1 MFRLI
6 QAKFITRIG
15 SVQKT
20 LVLGTCKLRL
30 EDRRMPR
37 MSILST
43 QEQEDYDHPPVFDY
57 AERKQIFSL
66 PKSLLKTAQALR
78 TSSSQIGF
86 ALMCGY
92 FRASK
97 RFFLPHHF
105 HNRDIGAVAKLLNL
119 NETDFKP
126 DAYKETT
133 RLRHQKRVIDFYG
146 FQLFNFAAEQ
156 LVKTEIAAMMRS
168 QLKPKLIFERCLDLL
183 IQNRITLP
191 HSNFL
196 TDLIRRGLKK
206 RRQELNKLVDACL
219 LPDSRQLLE
228 DLFEMDKGESRYRL
242 TLLKKLSQSTRPTR
256 IKESVVDFQTLSEL
270 YQQFVDI
277 LPVLDLGSEGIRYYA
292 GSVAKSQIFQLTR
305 RADSDRYVHA
315 IAFITHQLYRLQDN
329 LVDVWLNV
337 VRSFQNT
344 VSREHKEQIF
354 TQRKRVDEKT
364 INLLNRL
371 GTDVLS
377 LIHKVRQVTDDE
389 HLSDHEKVEHIRLLV
404 RTSPEQT
411 IKDIRNDLAQS
422 QYDSSYYDNLES
434 RSLRLQNRLNPIL
447 RTVIFQAC
455 DDKDPL
461 LAAIDH
467 FKAVDGM
474 VRCDNLPLDFLEPDE
489 YKAVFGKN
497 GRFRPS
503 LYKVFLFL
511 HIANAIKSGNLNLAQ
526 SYKYR
531 PLDDY
536 LIDPSDWQREKS
548 ELMERAGLIE
558 FNDPDIVLPT
568 LDTALYK
575 HYQETNARAEN
586 NTHLKILKNGLFT
599 IATPAREANHN
610 ELFGTFYP
618 EQHIVPLPEVLFT
631 INRHCGFLESFQHW
645 QQSYVS
651 RQSSPSTLFAGIM
664 GLGCGIGVR
673 KMAQI
678 SANITENELENT
690 VNWRFSLENVRTAND
705 RVLTAMKKMEL
716 PNIYRKFPETIH
728 TASDGQKFEVRTE
741 SLTASRSFKYFG
753 KEQGVS
759 VYTFMDERNL
769 LWHSLVFSA
778 SDRESAYV
786 IDGLMRNDVVKSD
799 IHSTDTHGYSEAIF
813 GATYLLGYSYAPRI
827 KNLKKQSL
835 YLFRSRKEMD
845 RSDWVITPDKY
856 INDKL
861 IREHWDDLLRLIAT
875 IKLKKTTAS
884 DIFRRLNSYSKQHSL
899 YQILKAFGQII
910 KSLFIL
916 RYIDDLELRQA
927 IEKQLNK
934 VELANKFTRAV
945 AVGNPYEF
953 TQAEKEEQE
962 IAESCNRLIKNC
974 IICWNYLYLSQQLTR
989 TKDAQ
994 SREHLIRFIATH
1006 SPVAWAHINLL
1017 GEYDFSDEKL
1027 RDSIGVLPLKSA
1039 A

>member
-1 MFRLI
+1 
-6 QAKFITRIG
+6 
-15 SVQKT
+15 
-20 LVLGTCKLRL
+20 
-30 EDRRMPR
+30 MPR
-37 MSILST
+37 MRILST
-43 QEQEDYDHPPVFDY
+43 REQEDFDRPPVFGY
-57 AERKQIFSL
+57 AERKQMFSL
-66 PKSLLKTAQALR
+66 PKSLLATARTLR

-86 ALMCGY
+86 LLMSGY

-97 RFFLPHHF
+97 RFFLPQDF
-105 HNRDIGAVAKLLNL
+105 HARDIEAAANLLDL
-119 NETDFKP
+119 SAADFDP
-126 DAYKETT
+126 DAYPETT
-133 RLRHQKRVIDFYG
+133 RLRHQKRILDFHG
-146 FQLFNFAAEQ
+146 FRLFDASAEQ

-168 QLKPKLIFERCLDLL
+168 QLKPKLIFERCLDML
-183 IQNRITLP
+183 IQNRTTLP

-196 TDLIRRGLKK
+196 TGLIRTGLKQ
-206 RRQELNKLVDACL
+206 RRQELNTLVDDHL
-219 LPDSRQLLE
+219 SPDTRRLID
-228 DLFEMDKGESRYRL
+228 DLFGMDQGENRYRL

-256 IKESVVDFQTLSEL
+256 IKESVADFQTLSEL
-270 YQQFVDI
+270 YRQFAEV
-277 LPVLDLGSEGIRYYA
+277 LPVLGLGTEGIRYYA
-292 GSVAKSQIFQLTR
+292 GSVAKSQVFQLTR
-305 RADSDRYVHA
+305 RTDSDRHVHA

-329 LVDVWLNV
+329 LVDVWLSV

-344 VSREHKEQIF
+344 VSREHKERIF
-354 TQRKRVDEKT
+354 TQRKEANEKT
-364 INLLNRL
+364 LSLLDRL
-371 GTDVLS
+371 DADVLG
-377 LIHKVRQVTDDE
+377 LIRQVRQLADDE
-389 HLSDHEKVEHIRLLV
+389 GLSDREKVEQIRSLV
-404 RTSPEQT
+404 SVSPEET
-411 IKDIRNDLAQS
+411 INDIRDDLTQS
-422 QYDSSYYDNLES
+422 QSDSPYYDSLED

-447 RTVIFQAC
+447 KAVNFQAC
-455 DDKDPL
+455 DDDYPL

-467 FKAVDGM
+467 FKAVDGA
-474 VRCDNLPLDFLEPDE
+474 VGHDAPLEFLEPDE
-489 YKAVFGKN
+489 HKAVFRED

-511 HIANAIKSGNLNLAQ
+511 HIAGAIKSGNLNLAL

-531 PLDDY
+531 PLNDY
-536 LIDPSDWQREKS
+536 LIDPARWQREKS
-548 ELMERAGLIE
+548 ELMERAGLTE
-558 FNDPDIVLPT
+558 FADPSAVLT
-568 LDTALYK
+568 ALDTALYEQ
-575 HYQETNARAEN
+575 YRETNAHAASN
-586 NTHLKILKNGLFT
+586 PHLKILANGQFT
-599 IATPAREANHN
+599 ISTPAEEETHD

-645 QQSYVS
+645 QQSHV
-651 RQSSPSTLFAGIM
+651 RQLPSPSTLFAGIM

-678 SANITENELENT
+678 STNITENELENT
-690 VNWRFSLENVRTAND
+690 VNWRFSLENIQAAND
-705 RVLTAMKKMEL
+705 RVLTAMEKMEL
-716 PNIYRKFPETIH
+716 PDLHRKSPEILH
-728 TASDGQKFEVRTE
+728 TASDGQKFEVRTD
-741 SLTASRSFKYFG
+741 SLNASRSFKYFG

-813 GATYLLGYSYAPRI
+813 GATYLLGFSYAPRI

-835 YLFRSRKEMD
+835 YLFRSRKKAD
-845 RSDWVITPDKY
+845 RSGWVIVPDKY
-856 INDKL
+856 INDPL
-861 IREHWDDLLRLIAT
+861 TREHWDDLLRLIAT
-875 IKLKKTTAS
+875 IKLKETTAS

-899 YQILKAFGQII
+899 YRTLKAFGQII

-945 AVGNPYEF
+945 AVGNPHEF

-962 IAESCNRLIKNC
+962 IAEACNRLIKNC
-974 IICWNYLYLSQQLTR
+974 IICWNYLYLSHKLAGT
-989 TKDAQ
+989 TNAQ
-994 SREHLIRFIATH
+994 SRENLMRFIEAH

-1027 RDSIGVLPLKSA
+1027 RDSVGILPLKSVA
-1039 A
+1039 

>member
-1 MFRLI
+1 
-6 QAKFITRIG
+6 
-15 SVQKT
+15 
-20 LVLGTCKLRL
+20 
-30 EDRRMPR
+30 MPR
-37 MSILST
+37 MRILST
-43 QEQEDYDHPPVFDY
+43 QEQEDYDRPPVFDY

-66 PKSLLKTAQALR
+66 PKSLLKTAQTLR
-78 TSSSQIGF
+78 TPSSQIGF

-92 FRASK
+92 FKATK

-105 HNRDIGAVAKLLNL
+105 QARDIGAVAKLLDL
-119 NETDFKP
+119 NPSDFKA
-126 DAYKETT
+126 DAYTETT
-133 RLRHQKRVIDFYG
+133 RLRHQKRIAEFYG
-146 FQLFNFAAEQ
+146 FEPFDSIAEQ
-156 LVKTEIAAMMRS
+156 LLENEITTMMRS
-168 QLKPKLIFERCLDLL
+168 QLKPKLVFERCLDLL

-196 TDLIRRGLKK
+196 TDLIREGLKK
-206 RRQELNKLVDACL
+206 RRQELSELVDGCL
-219 LPDSRQLLE
+219 HPESRLLLDE
-228 DLFEMDKGESRYRL
+228 LFELDKGANRYRL
-242 TLLKKLSQSTRPTR
+242 TLLKKLSQSTRPTK
-256 IKESVVDFQTLSEL
+256 IKESVADFQLLSEL
-270 YQQFVDI
+270 HQHFSDV
-277 LPVLDLGSEGIRYYA
+277 LPVLALSSEGIRYYA
-292 GSVAKSQIFQLTR
+292 VSVAKSQIFQLTR
-305 RADSDRYVHA
+305 RTDADRYVHA

-329 LVDVWLNV
+329 LIDVWLSV
-337 VRSFQNT
+337 IRTFQNT

-354 TQRKRVDEKT
+354 SQRKELKEKT
-364 INLLNRL
+364 INLLDKID
-371 GTDVLS
+371 TDVLS
-377 LIHKVRQVTDDE
+377 IIHKVRRVTNDTD
-389 HLSDHEKVEHIRLLV
+389 LSDQDKIEQIRSLV

-411 IKDIRNDLAQS
+411 IKDIRKDLTQS
-422 QYDSSYYDNLES
+422 QSDSSYYDNLES
-434 RSLRLQNRLNPIL
+434 RSIRLQNRLNPIL
-447 RTVIFQAC
+447 RTVTFQSSE
-455 DDKDPL
+455 DTDPL
-461 LAAIDH
+461 LVAIDH
-467 FKAVDGM
+467 FKAVDG
-474 VRCDNLPLDFLEPDE
+474 VIRCDSCPLDFLEPDE
-489 YKAVFGKN
+489 YKAVLAEDGH
-497 GRFRPS
+497 FRPS
-503 LYKVFLFL
+503 LYKVFLFF
-511 HIANAIKSGNLNLAQ
+511 HIASAIKSGNLNLSL

-536 LIDPSDWQREKS
+536 LIAPYDWQRDKG
-548 ELMERAGLIE
+548 ELLKRAGLTE
-558 FNDPDIVLPT
+558 FDDPDIVLPA

-575 HYQETNARAEN
+575 HYQETNAQAKHN
-586 NTHLKILKNGLFT
+586 PHLKIMKNGQFT
-599 IATPAREANHN
+599 VTTPARETSHN

-631 INRHCGFLESFQHW
+631 INRHCGFLKSFQHW
-645 QQSYVS
+645 QQSHVS
-651 RQSSPSTLFAGIM
+651 RETSPSTLFAGIM

-690 VNWRFSLENVRTAND
+690 VNWRFSLENIRTAND

-716 PNIYRKFPETIH
+716 PSIYQKFPETIH

-741 SLTASRSFKYFG
+741 SLNASRSFKYFG

-813 GATYLLGYSYAPRI
+813 GATYLLGFSYAPRI

-835 YLFRSRKEMD
+835 YLFRSRKDAD
-845 RSDWVITPDKY
+845 RSKWVITPDKY
-856 INDKL
+856 INDQL

-899 YQILKAFGQII
+899 YQTLKAFGQII

-916 RYIDDLELRQA
+916 RYIGDLELRQA

-934 VELANKFTRAV
+934 VELANRFTRAV
-945 AVGNPYEF
+945 AVGNPHEF

-974 IICWNYLYLSQQLTR
+974 IICWNYLYLSQKLAR
-989 TKDAQ
+989 TQDEEGRDNLMQ
-994 SREHLIRFIATH
+994 FIETH
-1006 SPVAWAHINLL
+1006 SPVAWSHINLL

-1039 A
+1039 VN